1 MISNNHGIRFL
12 IAKPIVPFMVV
23 GDRKL
28 PVVVVVLDIVRMLS
42 SHF

>member
-28 PVVVVVLDIVRMLS
+28 PVVVVVDIVRMLS

>member
-12 IAKPIVPFMVV
+12 FEKPIVPFMVV

-28 PVVVVVLDIVRMLS
+28 PVVVVVDVVRMLP

>member
-12 IAKPIVPFMVV
+12 FEKPIVPFMVV

-28 PVVVVVLDIVRMLS
+28 PVVVVDVVRMLP

>member
-28 PVVVVVLDIVRMLS
+28 PVVVVVDIVRMLS
-42 SHF
+42 SHL